1 MGIYDREYYHDDRP
15 GLHLRAPRT
24 AVGFLIVINVA
35 VYLAAQLFPNL
46 LSGDNLGVQ
55 VGTLTRPWLW
65 WQFVTYAFMHAPSP
79 SHVLFNMLGLWF
91 LGRDVESRYGSRE
104 FLWIYLVVAAAGGF
118 CWAALNKSLGAPDW
132 GHPLV
137 GASGAISG
145 VVILYALN
153 FPRNTILLFFV
164 IPMPAW
170 VLGVFL
176 VVTDAM
182 GALQQDGSNVAYSV
196 HLVGAG
202 LAALYFWFGW
212 SFSRFGDRR
221 FWRERLGSR
230 PGLKIH
236 NPKDDETGPKPP
248 LSQDLTEQVDQILEK
263 IHREGEASLTR
274 SERRVLESASRE
286 YQRRRR
292 PQS

>member
-24 AVGFLIVINVA
+24 AVGLLILINVA
-35 VYLAAQLFPNL
+35 VYLAAQLFPSL
-46 LSGDNLGVQ
+46 LSGERFGLQ
-55 VGTLTRPWLW
+55 VGTLGQPWMW
-65 WQFVTYAFMHAPSP
+65 WQFVTYGFMHAPSP
-79 SHVLFNMLGLWF
+79 THVLFNMLGLWF
-91 LGRDVESRYGSRE
+91 LGRDVENRYGSRE
-104 FLWIYLVVAAAGGF
+104 FLWVYLVLVVAGGVF
-118 CWAALNKSLGAPDW
+118 WTALNKFLGAPNW

-164 IPMPAW
+164 LPMPAW

-176 VVTDAM
+176 VATDAL
-182 GALQQDGSNVAYSV
+182 GAMQQDGSNIAYSV

-202 LAALYFWFGW
+202 AAALYFYFGW
-212 SFSRFGDRR
+212 NLSHFGDRR
-221 FWRERLGSR
+221 FWRERLR
-230 PGLKIH
+230 PRPDLKIH
-236 NPKDDETGPKPP
+236 VPKDDESTPEPTIG
-248 LSQDLTEQVDQILEK
+248 QDLAEQVDQILEK
-263 IHREGEASLTR
+263 IHREGETSLTR
-274 SERRVLESASRE
+274 RERRVLESASRE

-292 PQS
+292 PQP